1 MQTIRSAYL
10 LAVVKALKVVVA
22 LENALL
28 GLVSESV
35 ALVELLPEGVA
46 SAASCLP
53 PQKSEMM
60 SKFDISEQLVRSAGR
75 KRDAI
80 GIQVEAL

>member
-1 MQTIRSAYL
+1 ME
-10 LAVVKALKVVVA
+10 ALEVIIA

-46 SAASCLP
+46 SAASCIPVVSSPLLESDGDS
-53 PQKSEMM
+53 SEEREEL
-60 SKFDISEQLVRSAGR
+60 SE
-75 KRDAI
+75 
-80 GIQVEAL
+80 